1 MSPLHYTPPV
11 NGRYTQWL
19 RNCIE
24 LLASMRFAIALLS
37 LICIASVIGTVVKQ
51 NEPLINYVN
60 QFGPFW
66 AEVFDSLQIYTV
78 YSAWWFLLILAFLVI
93 STSLCIAR
101 NTPKILHEMRNFKEH
116 IRSQSLQAF
125 HHKAQGMLN
134 ESPNQALQRIS
145 LWLSQNGWKAK
156 AQLRQDENTP
166 GASGTMIA
174 ARKGMTNKLGYLAA
188 HGSIV
193 LICLGGLLDGDMMV
207 RALISLQGKSVYN
220 GSGWVNTIPQKHR
233 LGPNSPSYRGHV
245 SVPEGARRDA
255 AILSLPGGSVV
266 QDLPFDIELKKFIVD
281 YYETG
286 MPKLFSS
293 EIVIHDHET
302 GESFP
307 TVVKVNHPAKHK
319 GIWIYQSS
327 FDDGGSLLKMRMLSL
342 QGQADVELS
351 GKVGSQ
357 MRLPLDGQELSLEL
371 TGLRVI
377 NVENL
382 ASAHSDEA
390 DVRKVDWAQRWS
402 NHLGTGAKT
411 TETKTLRNVG
421 PSITYRLRDSAGQAR
436 EYHNYMLPFE
446 IEGQR
451 SLLVGVR
458 DNPNETFRYLRIPVD
473 ADDTIQSWLHLRNAL
488 LNPQWRTLA
497 AQRYARSATPTQ
509 QPQMAQQLE
518 ATALSALELFAG
530 TQIENSQGLQALGQF
545 LDKNVPTAEQARI
558 SEVLLRVLN
567 GSLFELLNISRQQ
580 HQLPNLSPDTT
591 TQAFMTQAVISLS
604 DSFAYPAPV
613 LMQLDTFEHV
623 QASVFQV
630 ARAPGKVLVYFGAVL
645 LIIGVFTMLYV
656 RERRLWIW
664 LQPQDNSLTQVTIAL
679 STPRRTLELDKEF
692 VQIQESLLPSANTM
706 ATAMHSPPRTYL
718 NS

>member
-1 MSPLHYTPPV
+1 MSSLPYTSSLHS
-11 NGRYTQWL
+11 RYTQWL
-19 RNCIE
+19 RSCTE

-66 AEVFDSLQIYTV
+66 AEVFGSLQIYTV

-116 IRSQSLQAF
+116 IRAQSLQAF

-134 ESPNQALQRIS
+134 ESPEQALQRIS

-156 AQLRQDENTP
+156 AQLRQDENNP
-166 GASGTMIA
+166 SASGTMIA
-174 ARKGMTNKLGYLAA
+174 ACKGMTNKLGYLAA

-207 RALISLQGKSVYN
+207 RALMSLQGKSVYT
-220 GSGWVNTIPQKHR
+220 STGWVNAIPQAHR

-245 SVPEGARRDA
+245 SGPEGARRDA

-302 GESFP
+302 GEAIP
-307 TVVKVNHPAKHK
+307 AVVKVNHPAQHK
-319 GIWIYQSS
+319 GILIYQSS

-342 QGQADVELS
+342 QGQANVELS
-351 GKVGSQ
+351 GRVGTQ
-357 MRLPLDGQELSLEL
+357 MRLPLEDQELSLEL

-402 NHLGTGAKT
+402 DHLGTGAKT
-411 TETKTLRNVG
+411 TEAKTLRNVG

-473 ADDTIQSWLHLRNAL
+473 ADNTIQSWLHLRSAL
-488 LNPQWRTLA
+488 LNPKWRALA

-509 QPQMAQQLE
+509 QPEMTQQLE
-518 ATALSALELFAG
+518 ATALRALALFAG
-530 TQIENSQGLQALGQF
+530 AQIENSHGLQALGQF
-545 LDKNVPTAEQARI
+545 LDKNVPTAQQARI

-580 HQLPNLSPDTT
+580 HQRPNLSPDTT

-604 DSFAYPAPV
+604 DSFAYPAPI

-630 ARAPGKVLVYFGAVL
+630 ARAPGKVLVYLGAVL
-645 LIIGVFTMLYV
+645 LILGVFTMLYV

-664 LQPQDNSLTQVTIAL
+664 LNYNEGEPIQLTMAL

-692 VQIQESLLPSANTM
+692 KLIQQALLMPTSSSAS
-706 ATAMHSPPRTYL
+706 ALPPPFSTTP
-718 NS
+718 